1 MKIFI
6 STGEVSGDLQGALL
20 VEALLRK
27 ARYLGVDLEIVALG
41 GDRMEA
47 AGAKVLGKT
56 TRLGSMGIIEGIPF
70 VLPTLK
76 VQAKAKEYLRANPPD
91 LLILLDYLAPNI
103 AIGSFVRKA
112 LPDVPIIYYI
122 APQAWIWSATEQ
134 KRLEKMVDRLFSTKK
149 LIAITDHLLAIF
161 QEEAHYYSNRGLPVT
176 WVGHP
181 LLDRM
186 ESAPT
191 RQEAREK
198 FGFSP
203 ETKVVAL
210 FPASRQQ
217 ELKYLVPLVCQVAR
231 EIQDKLG
238 DVHFLVPVSLVA
250 YREAIENLIAEYG
263 LKATVLDGT
272 RTLEAMAAADMAIA
286 KSGTVN
292 LEIALLDVPQVVV
305 YRLSPVSAWIA
316 RKIMRFSIPFVS
328 PVNLVLKREIVP
340 ELLQES
346 ANPELIVQESLDVL
360 LNSERR
366 LKMRTGYREMR
377 ENLGE
382 AGVCDRVA
390 EEIFTNFI
398 PQEPVVKSD

>member
-1 MKIFI
+1 MRIFI
-6 STGEVSGDLQGALL
+6 STGEVSGDLQGGLL
-20 VEALLRK
+20 VEALSRK
-27 ARYLGVDLEIVALG
+27 ANYLGVDLEIVALG

-47 AGAKVLGKT
+47 AGAKILGKT
-56 TRLGSMGIIEGIPF
+56 TRLGSMGIVEGLPF

-76 VQAKAKEYLRANPPD
+76 IQSRAKQFLRENPPD

-103 AIGSFVRKA
+103 SIGSFVAKT
-112 LPDVPIIYYI
+112 LPDVPIVYYI

-134 KRLEKMVDRLFSTKK
+134 KRLGKMVDRLFSTKK
-149 LIAITDHLLAIF
+149 LIEISDHLLAIF
-161 QEEAHYYSNRGLPVT
+161 QEEAHYYSSRGLPVT

-186 ESAPT
+186 KSAPT
-191 RQEAREK
+191 REEARHK
-198 FGFSP
+198 FGLSAD
-203 ETKVVAL
+203 TKVIAL

-217 ELKYLVPLVCQVAR
+217 ELKYLVPLVCQVGR
-231 EIQDKLG
+231 QIQNQLG
-238 DVHFLVPVSLVA
+238 DVHFLVPVPLTA
-250 YREAIENLIAEYG
+250 YRTKIESLIEEYG
-263 LKATVLDGT
+263 LKATVLEGA
-272 RTLEAMAAADMAIA
+272 RTLEAMAAADLAIA

-305 YRLSPVSAWIA
+305 YRLSALSAWIA
-316 RKIMRFSIPFVS
+316 RRIMRFSIPFVS

-346 ANPELIVQESLDVL
+346 ANPDFIVQESLDVL
-360 LNSERR
+360 LNTQRR
-366 LKMRTGYREMR
+366 IKMRAGYREMR

-390 EEIFTNFI
+390 EAIFSKFL
-398 PQEPVVKSD
+398 S